1 MTLTV
6 ANAKGNCSDVGVEVS
21 SGMEEI
27 AAKWKFCVITYE
39 C

>member
-6 ANAKGNCSDVGVEVS
+6 ANAKCNYSDVGVEVS

-27 AAKWKFCVITYE
+27 TAKWKFYVITYD